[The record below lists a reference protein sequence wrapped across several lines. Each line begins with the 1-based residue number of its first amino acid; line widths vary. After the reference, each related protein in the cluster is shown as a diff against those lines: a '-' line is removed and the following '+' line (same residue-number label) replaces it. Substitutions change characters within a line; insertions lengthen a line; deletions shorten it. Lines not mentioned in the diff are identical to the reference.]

1 MSPMFDERKERRDND
16 KEDMDYVYKM
26 AKNLMDTFDREY
38 GNNVYKGSISGSSAW
53 TLIL

>member
-1 MSPMFDERKERRDND
+1 MSTMFGERKERRDND
-16 KEDMDYVYKM
+16 KEDMDNAHKM

-38 GNNVYKGSISGSSAW
+38 GNNVSKGSISGSSAW